1 MKLPLSMSGVMIA
14 VATITIRI
22 HPAMEPKAMTDM

>member
-1 MKLPLSMSGVMIA
+1 MKLPLSMSGVIA
-14 VATITIRI
+14 VPTITIRI